1 MLTWEVI
8 KLIQYLHDNW
18 NKGQVELSNMG
29 PDLKVLVA
37 KICIMAA
44 QQGVYRTNGFFM
56 EEENTVGKKKK
67 KKSGFMYWASSTTAF
82 WVQITYGLNNRIKN
96 K

>member
-1 MLTWEVI
+1 MLTCEVVQ
-8 KLIQYLHDNW
+8 LIQDLHDNW

-29 PDLKVLVA
+29 PDLRVLVA
-37 KICIMAA
+37 RICIMAA

-56 EEENTVGKKKK
+56 EEENTVG
-67 KKSGFMYWASSTTAF
+67 
-82 WVQITYGLNNRIKN
+82 RN